1 MFKVFP
7 CPRAVEKV
15 MLKNRIVAGEFPCE
29 GAQEV
34 KRKKNEKNAIIF
46 TLSVGRAFFLLFSEF
61 SETFKEYF
69 ECKCVLGFFQ
79 RLVPIRHSRMF

>member
-34 KRKKNEKNAIIF
+34 KRKKNEK
-46 TLSVGRAFFLLFSEF
+46 TPLFS
-61 SETFKEYF
+61 
-69 ECKCVLGFFQ
+69 
-79 RLVPIRHSRMF
+79 H